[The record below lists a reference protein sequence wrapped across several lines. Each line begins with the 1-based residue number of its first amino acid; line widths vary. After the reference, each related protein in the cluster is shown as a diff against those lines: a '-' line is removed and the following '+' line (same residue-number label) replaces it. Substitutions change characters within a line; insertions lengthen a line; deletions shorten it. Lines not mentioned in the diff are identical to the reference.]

1 MPDARWRGKWLAL
14 ELRALESGESRTVAA
29 APRDECAVVLL
40 QGAVRWLGRDARR
53 DSTFTERASAAY
65 VPPGTSIEVDA
76 HDHAELA
83 VVTTTTADLEPR
95 GEPLAIDPGAITTE
109 WRGGPGFRR
118 AVHDVIAPSV
128 PAQRLLV
135 GETFNEPGEWSSFP
149 PHRHD
154 GRDGEPPLEEVY
166 AFRFDHPD
174 GFGFIGLYG
183 GERTAEDAVFLR
195 HGSIVGF
202 ASGYHPVSAAP
213 GCRLMYLWALAGP
226 ERRLVM
232 VDDPA
237 HIDRASGST
246 P

>member
-1 MPDARWRGKWLAL
+1 MPETSWRGRWLAL
-14 ELRALESGESRTVAA
+14 ELIQLPAGASREIAPG
-29 APRDECAVVLL
+29 PRDECAVVLL
-40 QGAVRWLGRDARR
+40 QGGVHWLDRDARR
-53 DSTFTERASAAY
+53 DSTFTDRASAAY
-65 VPPGTSIEVDA
+65 MPPGTTVDVTA

-83 VVTTTTADLEPR
+83 VVTTTTGDLEPR
-95 GEPLAIDPGAITTE
+95 GEPLAIDAHEIGTEHRGRPGY
-109 WRGGPGFRR
+109 RR
-118 AVHDVIAPSV
+118 TVHDVIAPSV

-149 PHRHD
+149 PHKHD

-166 AFRFDHPD
+166 SFRFDRPD

-183 GERTAEDAVFLR
+183 GERAAEDAVLLR

-213 GCRLMYLWALAGP
+213 GCHLMYLWALAGP

-237 HIDRASGST
+237 HTHSD